1 MAEFSLG
8 AAIGATG
15 RFPRYTA
22 PDKQTQEFIDDKAKD
37 ELSRLRQMVSMD
49 KKVYHKLYQDDVKN
63 LTANFIKQSYDL
75 QRQRDPDI
83 VEKTDYA
90 KNNWDTE
97 TSKYVNKSTYLN
109 DLEDLA
115 EQGDA
120 KGRFVP
126 NSVLRA
132 RDLLRSSKTEQEYL
146 NKLKENPDIFADGY
160 VGFDPTTGVINI
172 TTDRKIDFPDY
183 IRKELLRRELAKAE
197 SEIATT
203 DKTGK
208 ILTRTTVFTIPAN
221 EAEAKAMRDL
231 AIKRTG
237 NAKEELAPNAY
248 DIGYNWFINSPTA
261 LRQYRA
267 IKYDRGEKD
276 AVDKSADELY
286 KDFYNDFI
294 VTAIPSYEKQSNMFI
309 GNRSINVYNTPAVT
323 TPAGFQRAPQYTVNY
338 GLGNIKAKSTSSL
351 SKTGAGTKL
360 LLPRNKYIV
369 NMETGKSAFGETDV
383 SQGTFYVSTV
393 SVMPSVKL
401 KDGTYR
407 PLAEKEVTDIT
418 NQGNAGKIMYLPWAL
433 ADERE
438 LNLPTLPAVGKSTYA
453 IPLFEPTVKDGK
465 SMMVIPKTARSG
477 DRPDA
482 LSYVLG
488 AIFREQKLN
497 KEEAADWKRVYR
509 EIMGDVV
516 DETQIQ

>member
-15 RFPRYTA
+15 KFPRYTA
-22 PDKQTQEFIDDKAKD
+22 PDKTEEFLDDKKKD

-49 KKVYHKLYQDDVKN
+49 KKVYHEIYQNDIKN
-63 LTANFIKQSYDL
+63 LTANFIKQQAEL
-75 QRQRDPDI
+75 FRQRDPNI
-83 VEKTDYA
+83 VEKSYLGKNDWDVETD
-90 KNNWDTE
+90 
-97 TSKYVNKSTYLN
+97 KYVNKSAYLK

-115 EQGDA
+115 AEGDA
-120 KGRFVP
+120 KGQFVP
-126 NSVLRA
+126 GSVIKA

-172 TTDRKIDFPDY
+172 TTDRKIDYPEY
-183 IRKELLRRELAKAE
+183 IRKNLLRRDLARAE
-197 SEIATT
+197 SELATT

-237 NAKEELAPNAY
+237 ADPGEIPNAY
-248 DIGYNWFINSPTA
+248 DIGYSWFTSSPAA
-261 LRQYRA
+261 LRQYKA

-276 AVDKSADELY
+276 ALDKSADELY

-294 VTAIPSYEKQSNMFI
+294 VTNIPSYDKQSNMFI

-407 PLAEKEVTDIT
+407 PLAEKEVTDIS
-418 NQGNAGKIMYLPWAL
+418 NDGNASKIMYLPWAL

-509 EIMGDVV
+509 EIMNDVV

>member
-8 AAIGATG
+8 AAVGATG
-15 RFPRYTA
+15 KFPRYKA
-22 PDKQTQEFIDDKAKD
+22 PERQELVDDRTRD
-37 ELSRLRQMVSMD
+37 ELSRLRQMVSVDD
-49 KKVYHKLYQDDVKN
+49 KKYHLLYQDDVKN
-63 LTANFIKQSYDL
+63 LTTNFVKQQAEL
-75 QRQRDPDI
+75 FRQRDPNI
-83 VEKTDYA
+83 VEKSYLD
-90 KNNWDTE
+90 KNNWNTE
-97 TSKYVNKSTYLN
+97 TNKYINKSAYLEK
-109 DLEDLA
+109 LENLA

-126 NSVLRA
+126 NSVLKA
-132 RDLLRSSKTEQEYL
+132 RDLLRTSKTEQEYL
-146 NKLKENPDIFADGY
+146 AKLKENPDIFADGY
-160 VGFDPTTGVINI
+160 VSFDGTTGVINVKA
-172 TTDRKIDFPDY
+172 DQKVDFPEY
-183 IRKELLRRELAKAE
+183 IRKELLRRDLANAE

-221 EAEAKAMRDL
+221 EAEARAMRDL

-237 NAKEELAPNAY
+237 NANATLEPNAY
-248 DIGYNWFINSPTA
+248 DIGYNWFANSPTA
-261 LRQYRA
+261 VSQYKA

-276 AVDKSADELY
+276 AVDKSTDELY
-286 KDFYNDFI
+286 KDFYKEYI
-294 VTAIPSYEKQSNMFI
+294 VTAIPSYEKQSNMFV
-309 GNRSINVYNTPAVT
+309 GNRSINIYNTPAVT

-338 GLGNIKAKSTSSL
+338 GLGNIKAKSTSFL

-407 PLAEKEVTDIT
+407 PLAEKEVTDISSA
-418 NQGNAGKIMYLPWAL
+418 GNAGKIMYLPWAL
-433 ADERE
+433 ADEKE
-438 LNLPTLPAVGKSTYA
+438 LNISTLPAVGKSTYA

-497 KEEAADWKRVYR
+497 KEEAADWKKVYR

-516 DETQIQ
+516 DETEIK

>member
-8 AAIGATG
+8 AAVGATG
-15 RFPRYTA
+15 KFPRYKA
-22 PDKQTQEFIDDKAKD
+22 PEKQEFFDDRKKD

-49 KKVYHKLYQDDVKN
+49 KKVYHEIYQEDIRN
-63 LTANFIKQSYDL
+63 LTANFVKQQAEL
-75 QRQRDPDI
+75 FRQRDPNI
-83 VEKTDYA
+83 VEKSYLGKNDWDIETD
-90 KNNWDTE
+90 
-97 TSKYVNKSTYLN
+97 KYVNKSAYLK

-126 NSVLRA
+126 GSVLKA
-132 RDLLRSSKTEQEYL
+132 RDLLRNSKTEQEYL
-146 NKLKENPDIFADGY
+146 AKLKENPDIFADGY
-160 VGFDPTTGVINI
+160 VGFDATTGVVNI
-172 TTDRKIDFPDY
+172 TADQKIDYPEY
-183 IRKELLRRELAKAE
+183 IRKNLLRRDLARVEAE
-197 SEIATT
+197 QATT

-208 ILTRTTVFTIPAN
+208 ILTRTSVFTIPAN
-221 EAEAKAMRDL
+221 TTEAKAMRDL

-237 NAKEELAPNAY
+237 TDPGEIPNAY
-248 DIGYNWFINSPTA
+248 DIGYNWFANSPVA
-261 LRQYRA
+261 QRQYKA

-276 AVDKSADELY
+276 AVDKSTDELY
-286 KDFYNDFI
+286 KDFYSDFI
-294 VTAIPSYEKQSNMFI
+294 VTNIPSYDKQSNMFV
-309 GNRSINVYNTPAVT
+309 GNRSINIYNTPAVT

-407 PLAEKEVTDIT
+407 PLAEKEVTDISSA
-418 NQGNAGKIMYLPWAL
+418 GNAGKIMYLPWAL

-438 LNLPTLPAVGKSTYA
+438 LNISTLPAVGKSTYA

-497 KEEAADWKRVYR
+497 KEEAADWKKVYR

-516 DETQIQ
+516 DETEIK